1 MLLIDRSAL
10 AAAPSMSVVLPRQG
24 LRAGKGEG
32 GCLRSGWSASLGVRQ
47 PQQRRN
53 TPAPRRDRWRATW
66 QQQVCRRASRTLR
79 HADAALAVA
88 AERAK
93 RGQHEI
99 AHARQPRDRL
109 AQPKMQRIVSRTVSL
124 ARFSARAHPPDGL
137 IRCPSSTPRVPL
149 ECLTRYPST

>member
-1 MLLIDRSAL
+1 
-10 AAAPSMSVVLPRQG
+10 MSVVLPRQG

-109 AQPKMQRIVSRTVSL
+109 AQPKMQRIVSRTVVSL
-124 ARFSARAHPPDGL
+124 ARFSASAHPPDGL
-137 IRCPSSTPRVPL
+137 A
-149 ECLTRYPST
+149 RYPST